1 VRIYPPVARLTII
14 AVVVTIVVDVVA
26 VPRNSQHAIDAAD
39 HPTDYAADDSTGHR
53 ADRTGRALALS
64 CTVLATAHDALRLR
78 GERQRKNGKNAGSHD
93 QSRFHEQSPG
103 SMRMR

>member
-1 VRIYPPVARLTII
+1 MRGFGLTII

-53 ADRTGRALALS
+53 ADRTGRALALG
-64 CTVLATAHDALRLR
+64 CATLAAAHDALGLR
-78 GERQRKNGKNAGSHD
+78 GERQRKNGKNAGSPGSHD